1 MSYAHGQPEFA
12 SFQGEL
18 SQPLIG
24 VMAEEGGQAVVRY
37 FTEEQDA
44 ERGMGQDTSQEALS
58 LAGVWRD
65 LDWDELAQ
73 ALARIRHDSQPTHV
87 ISRPNPLA
95 TSRQ

>member
-1 MSYAHGQPEFA
+1 MTYQHGQEVTH
-12 SFQGEL
+12 FQGDL
-18 SQPLIG
+18 SHPLIG
-24 VMAEEGGQAVVRY
+24 VIAEEAGNEVVRY
-37 FTEEQDA
+37 YTQEQDA
-44 ERGMGQDTSQEALS
+44 ERGMVEDATQEALA
-58 LAGVWRD
+58 LAGVWSD